1 MDTDSFLP
9 SNYTLPNSSNGYMK
23 LEEGANR
30 FRIVSHAIV
39 GYEFWEDTENKKTV
53 KRFRIEDAHPAD
65 SKHFWAFVVWNYKAS
80 RFQILNITQKLLQGS
95 INSLVQDE
103 DWGSPRNYDLVIT
116 KSGEGKNNVRYEVSP
131 KPKKPLDSEIVE
143 LWKKTKPTIDLDKL
157 FEGGN
162 PFSEQQMS
170 EDKKIT
176 KSSKDSDEE
185 ELNKLFGIK

>member
-23 LEEGANR
+23 LESGANR

-39 GYEFWEDTENKKTV
+39 GYEFWEENEGRKTV
-53 KRFRIEDAHPAD
+53 KRFRMDEPFPAD
-65 SKHFWAFVVWNYKAS
+65 SKHFWAFVVWNYKTS
-80 RFQILNITQKLLQGS
+80 RFQILNITQIPLKISMNLL
-95 INSLVQDE
+95 IEDE

-143 LWKKTKPTIDLDKL
+143 LWKKTKPIIDLDKL

-162 PFSEQQMS
+162 PFSEQEMG
-170 EDKKIT
+170 EDKRIT
-176 KSSKDSDEE
+176 KSSKNSDEE
-185 ELNKLFGIK
+185 ELNKLFDIK